1 MPSKHIS
8 SISGET
14 EQHVSYHFDTIQE
27 MIEFERFLQEN
38 TFEKHQQDQEVAR
51 EAVSNFISKLKFPIS
66 YELRDDITPADIDA
80 PSTRGPRPWIVDWE
94 KVEEEI
100 GPEYKWF
107 AVDEEDEKWVYTG
120 RPKIDCNEEGEG
132 CFCPYVE
139 DRARS
144 LDYLNYAHVNVILQK
159 GTVPWYESLVKKP
172 EKI

>member
-8 SISGET
+8 SIDGDT

-38 TFEKHQQDQEVAR
+38 TFEKYHKDQEIAR

-80 PSTRGPRPWIVDWE
+80 PFTSGPRPWIVDWK

-107 AVDEEDEKWVYTG
+107 AADEDGLMGLYTG
-120 RPKIDCNEEGEG
+120 RPKIEDYDEGKG
-132 CFCPYVE
+132 YFYPGLD
-139 DRARS
+139 DRS
-144 LDYLNYAHVNVILQK
+144 YTIGSEYILQE
-159 GTVPWYESLVKKP
+159 GTVPWNESLVQKP
-172 EKI
+172 E

>member
-8 SISGET
+8 SISGDT

-51 EAVSNFISKLKFPIS
+51 KAVSEIISKLKFPIS

-80 PSTRGPRPWIVDWE
+80 PSTRGPRPWIVNWK

-107 AVDEEDEKWVYTG
+107 AVDEDGSMFVFDT
-120 RPKIDCNEEGEG
+120 R
-132 CFCPYVE
+132 PYVE
-139 DRARS
+139 WDSRDWEFEDGCVW
-144 LDYLNYAHVNVILQK
+144 LDPYIYIIQK
-159 GTVPWYESLVKKP
+159 GTVLWYESLVKKP
-172 EKI
+172 EKS